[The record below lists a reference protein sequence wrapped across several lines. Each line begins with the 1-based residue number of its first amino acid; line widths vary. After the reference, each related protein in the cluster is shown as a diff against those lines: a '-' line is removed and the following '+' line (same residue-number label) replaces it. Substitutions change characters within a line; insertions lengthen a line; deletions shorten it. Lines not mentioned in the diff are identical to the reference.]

1 MFNQQWEDKK
11 HRCVP
16 QNDHVGYSVMV
27 TRRDAA
33 WLDGCHRGPGEMEEK
48 GDIGDESKWVDLG
61 NTQNWQ
67 DLTVG
72 VKQGDDAQ
80 VCILHN

>member
-1 MFNQQWEDKK
+1 
-11 HRCVP
+11 
-16 QNDHVGYSVMV
+16 MV

-33 WLDGCHRGPGEMEEK
+33 WLDGCHRGPWEMEEEK

>member
-1 MFNQQWEDKK
+1 ME
-11 HRCVP
+11 
-16 QNDHVGYSVMV
+16 
-27 TRRDAA
+27 
-33 WLDGCHRGPGEMEEK
+33 EEK